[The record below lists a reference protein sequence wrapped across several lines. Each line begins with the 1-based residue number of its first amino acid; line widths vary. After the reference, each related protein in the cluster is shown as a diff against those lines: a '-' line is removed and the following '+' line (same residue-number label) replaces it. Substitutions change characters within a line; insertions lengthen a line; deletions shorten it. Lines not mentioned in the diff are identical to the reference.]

1 MMTNDR
7 SAGPERRLANAIAGL
22 FRDGIR
28 LNDAAWHFINSTFFH
43 PSVEELCAVLSDESN
58 PEREPLLELIFFPDT
73 DQQAALENEISQGQF
88 VDGDETG
95 VLSFLVE
102 APCEARL
109 AVPGEGAPLKVVV
122 PEWAAGAFLRRL
134 HIGKQLDPR
143 LSEAVVRFVP
153 DDCQVRISV
162 GLRNSRFVQTEKKV
176 RFLCH
181 FFKETASKGD
191 DFFSMFEFLLGFLD
205 EIGNDVSIYRALAD
219 RKRACFRSLQQALK
233 FEAQL
238 ARHNIETLLL
248 QGVRAPHIDQDDM
261 RRKMVMIDQVCYAVF
276 GRIEPV
282 GDDPAWEDVN
292 GEERTL
298 GKNDDIAGM
307 IRSLS

>member
-1 MMTNDR
+1 MMTSER
-7 SAGPERRLANAIAGL
+7 SGGPGKRLAEAIAGL

-28 LNDAAWHFINSTFFH
+28 LNDAAWHFINSTFCH
-43 PSVEELCAVLSDESN
+43 PSVEELSAVLADESN

-73 DQQAALENEISQGQF
+73 NQQAALENEISQGQF
-88 VDGDETG
+88 SDGDEAG
-95 VLSFLVE
+95 ILSLLVD
-102 APCEARL
+102 PPLEARL
-109 AVPGEGAPLKVVV
+109 VVPREPVPLKVAV
-122 PEWAAGAFLRRL
+122 PEWAAGAFLHRL

-143 LSEAVVRFVP
+143 LPEAVGRFVP
-153 DDCQVRISV
+153 DDCQVRVSV

-181 FFKETASKGD
+181 FFRETAPGGE
-191 DFFSMFEFLLGFLD
+191 DFFSTVDFLLGFLD
-205 EIGNDVSIYRALAD
+205 EIDDDVSVYRALTD
-219 RKRACFRSLQQALK
+219 RKRSCFRNLQQALK

-261 RRKMVMIDQVCYAVF
+261 RRKMVMIDRICHAVF
-276 GRIEPV
+276 GRTEPV
-282 GDDPAWEDVN
+282 GEDSAWEDVN
-292 GEERTL
+292 GEERTI